1 MSVKRGRTG
10 RLSMGARAVL
20 IFTGLCT
27 LAAMAFALSE
37 PQSGKP
43 PSTVKDP
50 GVRGGG
56 PGAGGPISG
65 LSSTQTTT
73 FNDGQTNFSAVFGV
87 PTTTTNGGLGPVFN
101 SNSCSSCHMQPAVG
115 GDTPND
121 LAGGTGTNQLFSVY
135 QANGATNSMPSF
147 ETTNGPE
154 LIARFPYMSDLSTPD
169 GSMHQLFTVTG
180 RSDAKGCTLAQP
192 DFSQAQSQNNLSLRR
207 PIETFGDGLIEI
219 IQNNSITSQA
229 TLECASQSTT
239 GVCGVPS
246 IDIHDGDVNRLG
258 WKAQWRGLIVA
269 AAEELNSELGVTN
282 EYFPNEVNQ
291 TQQSCL
297 FNGVPES
304 GTNFVS
310 TIQFDQFTGDPE
322 RMALFMSF
330 LAPPIPATFNQY
342 AQQGQTDFNT
352 IGCNNCHKV
361 SYTTPLLASM
371 GSFMQ
376 NKTLNLYSDLLLH
389 HMGNCLADNI
399 VQGTA
404 QGDMWRTP
412 PLWGAGKRAFFMH
425 DGRTSDLLVA
435 IQDHVWNAVNG
446 TGCTGSYPTSEALNS
461 INAFNALSAR
471 DQQDVLDFLRDL

>member
-1 MSVKRGRTG
+1 MSVQWGRTG

-20 IFTGLCT
+20 IVAGLCT
-27 LAAMAFALSE
+27 LAAMAFALTQPESA
-37 PQSGKP
+37 K

-73 FNDGQTNFSAVFGV
+73 FNDGQTNFTAVFGV

-101 SNSCSSCHMQPAVG
+101 SNSCSNCHSQPAVG
-115 GDTPND
+115 GDTAYD
-121 LAGGTGTNQLFSVY
+121 LPGGTVSQNPLFGVY
-135 QANGATNSMPSF
+135 QSNGATNTMPSF

-154 LIARFPYMSDLSTPD
+154 LIARFPYIPGTTTPD

-180 RSDAKGCTLAQP
+180 RSDATGCTLAQP
-192 DFSQAQSQNNLSLRR
+192 NFSQAQSENDVVFRR

-229 TLECASQSTT
+229 SSECANQSTT

-258 WKAQWRGLIVA
+258 WKAQWRGLVVA

-291 TQQSCL
+291 TAGCL

-352 IGCNNCHKV
+352 IGCTNCHKV

-399 VQGTA
+399 TQGTA

-425 DGRTSDLLVA
+425 DARTSDLLVA
-435 IQDHVWNAVNG
+435 IQDHAWNGVNG
-446 TGCTGSYPTSEALNS
+446 TGCTGSYPASEALNS
-461 INAFNALSAR
+461 VNAFNALSAR